1 LNSTTTA
8 AAHRRGNSNQAI
20 LEPMT
25 SKNQSADS
33 PAVVLEEQPSGGRS
47 PALSVIVTTPDSYDT
62 IRNLV
67 TALRAQTARDTL
79 ELVIVAP
86 SAAAVHAG
94 IADLECF
101 CCWRIVELGALR
113 TVAQAKAAGIRCAI
127 APVVVLTEDH
137 SFPDPNW
144 AHALIEA
151 HRDNWAAV
159 GPAMD
164 NGNPESLI
172 SWADFIIGYGPWFD
186 PPAAAEVEEL
196 PGHNTSYKRG
206 VLLECGERLEA
217 LLGAESVLHHELR
230 AQGHRLYLE
239 PAARTFHINFTR
251 PSRWMPYLC
260 YSGRVFAAER
270 ARSWP
275 ALRRAA
281 YCGGAGLIPLVRLKR
296 LLPVIRRLRPEVAP
310 GVLAPLLF
318 ALIIDSLGQ
327 GLGYALGPGHAAEKV
342 ARLEFHR
349 GARRAPGPAR
359 ITREHDLPPMPH
371 VTRTDARPEE

>member
-1 LNSTTTA
+1 
-8 AAHRRGNSNQAI
+8 
-20 LEPMT
+20 MT
-25 SKNQSADS
+25 SQNQSADS
-33 PAVVLEEQPSGGRS
+33 ATAVVLEHPPGLRS
-47 PALSVIVTTPDSYDT
+47 PALSVIITTPDSYDT

-67 TALRAQTARDTL
+67 AALRAQTARNAL

-86 SAAAVHAG
+86 LASAVDAG
-94 IADLECF
+94 IADLADF

-113 TVAQAKAAGIRCAI
+113 TVAQAKAAGIRCAS

-137 SFPDPNW
+137 SFPDPGW
-144 AHALIEA
+144 AQALIDA

-186 PPAAAEVEEL
+186 PPASAEVEEL

-206 VLLECGERLEA
+206 VLLEYGERLEA
-217 LLGAESVLHHELR
+217 LLGAETVLHQELR
-230 AQGHRLYLE
+230 ARGHRLYLE

-251 PSRWMPYLC
+251 LPRWIPYLC
-260 YSGRVFAAER
+260 YSGRVFAGER
-270 ARSWP
+270 ARNWP
-275 ALRRAA
+275 ALRRAV

-296 LLPVIRRLRPEVAP
+296 LWPAIRRSRPGLMA

-318 ALIIDSLGQ
+318 ALIIDSVGQ
-327 GLGYALGPGHAAEKV
+327 GLGYALGAGHAAEKV
-342 ARLEFHR
+342 AGLEFHR
-349 GARRAPGPAR
+349 GARRAPHPVPAAQPDDPAAVR
-359 ITREHDLPPMPH
+359 RDTRL
-371 VTRTDARPEE
+371 DARLGE